1 MKQNHCWTSGK
12 LSFFIL
18 GKTIGIMELYL
29 GFQVKNDDFFYF
41 FNVKINFD
49 SHLTENMSDIQKDFS
64 RGTLLKI
71 NLNLS

>member
-1 MKQNHCWTSGK
+1 MVLRWD
-12 LSFFIL
+12 FIL
-18 GKTIGIMELYL
+18 VFKSKMMI
-29 GFQVKNDDFFYF
+29 FYF
-41 FNVKINFD
+41 FNVRINFD

>member
-1 MKQNHCWTSGK
+1 
-12 LSFFIL
+12 
-18 GKTIGIMELYL
+18 MELYL
-29 GFQVKNDDFFYF
+29 GFQVKNDD